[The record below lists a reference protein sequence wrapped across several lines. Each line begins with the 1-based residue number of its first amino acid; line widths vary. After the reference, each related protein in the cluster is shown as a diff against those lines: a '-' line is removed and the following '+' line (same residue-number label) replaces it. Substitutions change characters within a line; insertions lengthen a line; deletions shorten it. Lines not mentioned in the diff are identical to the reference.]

1 MAVHHLATLLTLLLA
16 VVLFLVVIV
25 FNIFSGVPE
34 QSGGL
39 FLNTVNNISDKYFLE
54 ITPAGWTFSIWGVI
68 YTWNILWLIYALTTI
83 FRKNGTDYVYVRPQ
97 VLSPMFYA
105 TFSLNLGLNI
115 GWLILFDR
123 EYLLVSLFCLALI
136 AFTLYICIF
145 ISHFNL
151 YRNLHE
157 LSNFDV
163 WAIRILVHNGLAIY
177 AAWSSLATILNLSI
191 VLRYV
196 ADVDQS
202 TVTIVALAIV
212 SVEVTA
218 WFVIEQCT
226 VLEKYLRYTITPYFV
241 VIVFLIGCI
250 SKNWHLTRITSALAS
265 TLGVASVLLIA
276 RVALLLYRHFTQ
288 SVVSTTNIEKIGEAE
303 FREEDDTD
311 ENLEVTTF

>member
-1 MAVHHLATLLTLLLA
+1 MAVHHLPTLLTLLLA
-16 VVLFLVVIV
+16 VVMFIAVIII
-25 FNIFSGVPE
+25 NALGGRPE

-39 FLNTVNNISDKYFLE
+39 FLHSVSNLSDKYYTE

-83 FRKNGTDYVYVRPQ
+83 FRKNGTDYVYVRPR
-97 VLSPMFYA
+97 VLTPLFYA

-136 AFTLYICIF
+136 AFTLYVCIF

-157 LSNFDV
+157 LSNIDV
-163 WAIRILVHNGLAIY
+163 WAIRVLVHNGLAMY

-202 TVTIVALAIV
+202 TVTIVALTIV
-212 SVEVTA
+212 SIEVTA
-218 WFVIEQCT
+218 WFVIEQYT

-241 VIVFLIGCI
+241 VIVFLIGSI
-250 SKNWHLTRITSALAS
+250 SKNWHVTNVTTALAS
-265 TLGVASVLLIA
+265 TLGVAIVLLIA
-276 RVALLLYRHFTQ
+276 RVVLLMWRHFTQ
-288 SVVSTTNIEKIGEAE
+288 PI
-303 FREEDDTD
+303 
-311 ENLEVTTF
+311 VTMVTKE